1 MQRLALGVSYRGTA
15 YQGWQSQAS
24 GRTVQDELERALCQ
38 FAAQPIRVHCAGR
51 TDAGVHACNQVV
63 HVDAPVERD
72 TSSWVRGTNRYLPGD
87 IAVQWCVPTAADFD
101 ARRSA
106 VGRRY
111 RYVLLQS
118 AVRPAIELGAC
129 GWTFQQLDGAA
140 MREAAACLLGEH
152 DFSSFRAA
160 ECQALS
166 PVKTLRGLDL
176 GFAGR
181 ALSAQHLQ
189 LAHAAAGESA
199 REVDD
204 GDGREGASPAGAA
217 RAAPAQAPQAGYWR
231 FDFDANA
238 FLHHMVRNLV
248 GCLVAVGS
256 GRHPPSWMAQ
266 VLAARS
272 RAVAAPTF
280 APDGLYF
287 LGPYYD
293 ARHALP
299 EHTPAM
305 DWLP

>member
-1 MQRLALGVSYRGTA
+1 MHRLALGVSYRGTA

-24 GRTVQDELERALCQ
+24 GRTVQDELERALAQ

-63 HVDAPVERD
+63 HFDAPVTRD
-72 TSSWVRGTNRYLPGD
+72 VGSWVRGTNRYLPRD
-87 IAVQWCVPTAADFD
+87 IAVQWCAPTTADFD

-106 VGRRY
+106 IGRRY

-129 GWTFQQLDGAA
+129 GWTFQNLDGPA
-140 MREAAACLLGEH
+140 MHEAAACLIGEH

-160 ECQALS
+160 QCQALS
-166 PVKTLRGLDL
+166 PVKTLRGLDI
-176 GFAGR
+176 GFT
-181 ALSAQHLQ
+181 
-189 LAHAAAGESA
+189 
-199 REVDD
+199 
-204 GDGREGASPAGAA
+204 GRELAA
-217 RAAPAQAPQAGYWR
+217 QQRPHATGYWR
-231 FDFDANA
+231 FEFDANA